1 MGGTWARRCFSVSA
15 PTWATAR
22 PRSRAPSGGSP
33 RGGFRVTRRSSLW
46 LTEPV
51 GGPPQGWFL
60 NAVAEGETALRP
72 EALLEAC
79 LATEREMGRVRA
91 ERNGPRTID
100 VDVLLFGDER
110 CSSPGLVIPHPRL
123 HERRFVL
130 EPLAEIAPGL
140 RPPRAR
146 PHRARAARPLPGRLR
161 GPAPRARGG
170 AGLMAFHYIAIDGPI
185 GAGKTTVVD
194 KLAERLDANK
204 VLEDW
209 ATNPFLRA
217 FYDGKPG
224 VAFQAELFFLL
235 SRYRQQQELT
245 QRQLFTQATLSDY
258 VFEKSRLFAYLNL
271 DDSELLIF
279 DKLFSLLS
287 ESVPKPDL
295 VVYLQAPTEVL
306 MKRVKARGRPEET
319 SFSEEYLAEVNRAYN
334 HYFFHYSATPLL
346 VVNTADVD
354 FVKNP
359 EDTDDLLKQI
369 RGMGK
374 GTQYY
379 VPRSRA

>member
-1 MGGTWARRCFSVSA
+1 
-15 PTWATAR
+15 
-22 PRSRAPSGGSP
+22 
-33 RGGFRVTRRSSLW
+33 
-46 LTEPV
+46 
-51 GGPPQGWFL
+51 
-60 NAVAEGETALRP
+60 
-72 EALLEAC
+72 
-79 LATEREMGRVRA
+79 
-91 ERNGPRTID
+91 
-100 VDVLLFGDER
+100 
-110 CSSPGLVIPHPRL
+110 
-123 HERRFVL
+123 
-130 EPLAEIAPGL
+130 
-140 RPPRAR
+140 
-146 PHRARAARPLPGRLR
+146 
-161 GPAPRARGG
+161 
-170 AGLMAFHYIAIDGPI
+170 MAFHYVAVEGPI
-185 GAGKTTVVD
+185 GVGKTTVVD
-194 KLAERLDANK
+194 LLAERLDANK

-209 ATNPFLRA
+209 STNPFLRS
-217 FYDGKPG
+217 FYDGQPG

-245 QRQLFTQATLSDY
+245 QRKLFTQATLSDY

-319 SFSEEYLAEVNRAYN
+319 NFAEEYLAEVNRAYN
-334 HYFFHYSATPLL
+334 HYFSHYSTTPLL

-354 FVKNP
+354 FVRNP

-379 VPRSRA
+379 VPRSRS

>member
-1 MGGTWARRCFSVSA
+1 
-15 PTWATAR
+15 
-22 PRSRAPSGGSP
+22 
-33 RGGFRVTRRSSLW
+33 
-46 LTEPV
+46 
-51 GGPPQGWFL
+51 
-60 NAVAEGETALRP
+60 
-72 EALLEAC
+72 
-79 LATEREMGRVRA
+79 
-91 ERNGPRTID
+91 
-100 VDVLLFGDER
+100 
-110 CSSPGLVIPHPRL
+110 
-123 HERRFVL
+123 
-130 EPLAEIAPGL
+130 
-140 RPPRAR
+140 
-146 PHRARAARPLPGRLR
+146 
-161 GPAPRARGG
+161 
-170 AGLMAFHYIAIDGPI
+170 MAFHYVAVDGPI
-185 GAGKTTVVD
+185 GVGKTTVVD
-194 KLAERLDANK
+194 LLAERLDANK

-209 ATNPFLRA
+209 STNPFLRP

-245 QRQLFTQATLSDY
+245 QRKLFTQATLSDY

-279 DKLFSLLS
+279 EKLFSLLS

-319 SFSEEYLAEVNRAYN
+319 NFAEEYLAEVNRAYN
-334 HYFFHYSATPLL
+334 HYFFHYSTTPLL

-354 FVKNP
+354 FVRNP

-379 VPRSRA
+379 VPRSRS

>member
-1 MGGTWARRCFSVSA
+1 
-15 PTWATAR
+15 
-22 PRSRAPSGGSP
+22 
-33 RGGFRVTRRSSLW
+33 
-46 LTEPV
+46 
-51 GGPPQGWFL
+51 
-60 NAVAEGETALRP
+60 
-72 EALLEAC
+72 
-79 LATEREMGRVRA
+79 
-91 ERNGPRTID
+91 
-100 VDVLLFGDER
+100 
-110 CSSPGLVIPHPRL
+110 
-123 HERRFVL
+123 
-130 EPLAEIAPGL
+130 
-140 RPPRAR
+140 
-146 PHRARAARPLPGRLR
+146 
-161 GPAPRARGG
+161 
-170 AGLMAFHYIAIDGPI
+170 MAFHYVAVEGPI
-185 GAGKTTVVD
+185 GVGKTTVVD
-194 KLAERLDANK
+194 LLAERLDANK

-209 ATNPFLRA
+209 STNPFLRS
-217 FYDGKPG
+217 FYDGTPG

-245 QRQLFTQATLSDY
+245 QRKLFTQATLSDY

-306 MKRVKARGRPEET
+306 MKRVKSRGRPEEA
-319 SFSEEYLAEVNRAYN
+319 SFAEEYLAEVNRAYN
-334 HYFFHYSATPLL
+334 HYFFHYSTTPLL

-354 FVKNP
+354 FVRNP

-379 VPRSRA
+379 VPRSRS